1 MTSLD
6 DRYDPLTG
14 MLLEWRDLFVAKDK
28 PEVTVRVQFES
39 GMKREISTAEI
50 SPLSAVPNAVA
61 RIDTLYQNFPT
72 VPRFNVSLLTTADNN
87 PRVAHID
94 KIDLDSAP
102 IQYVAHTDDMES
114 ALERITDVIGEQI
127 STLFDNGEPLAGAR
141 AVLHGLMFAPMSA
154 AVQDDYY
161 AKNINVIVPKV
172 GFGPVVWGKR
182 TTTGEDLGQVCHY
195 ATLLYHAARTL
206 RRNGQA
212 WMNAGGGAVRSL
224 LHHITEEFNQ
234 RHHDLAHHVISP
246 FRILTTPDCD
256 LPVFAIDNDQ
266 KQAAVPNVYCPG
278 AVFVMPSVDWT
289 SRSIPIAGQYDTLML
304 LHRMF
309 PQVYQKPRRLSADW
323 QQE

>member
-39 GMKREISTAEI
+39 GMKREFSTAEI
-50 SPLSAVPNAVA
+50 SPLSAVPDAVA
-61 RIDTLYQNFPT
+61 HIETLYQNFPS

-87 PRVAHID
+87 PRVAHTD

-114 ALERITDVIGEQI
+114 ALERITDSIGEQI

-141 AVLHGLMFAPMSA
+141 APLRGLMFAPMSA
-154 AVQDDYY
+154 VVQDDYY
-161 AKNINVIVPKV
+161 AKNINVIVPKA
-172 GFGPVVWGKR
+172 GLGPVVWGKR
-182 TTTGEDLGQVCHY
+182 TTTGEDIGQVCHY

-206 RRNGQA
+206 RRNSQA
-212 WMNAGGGAVRSL
+212 WMNVGGNEVRGL
-224 LHHITEEFNQ
+224 LHHISEEFNQ

-246 FRILTTPDCD
+246 FRIITTPNWD

-266 KQAAVPNVYCPG
+266 KQAASLNVYQPG
-278 AVFVMPSVDWT
+278 GVFVMPATDWS
-289 SRSIPIAGQYDTLML
+289 SRMVPIAGQYNTLML

-309 PQVYQKPRRLSADW
+309 PLVYQKPRRLSSNW